1 MKKLL
6 MILNTD
12 YAQLSHRIDLAIAAK
27 KEGYEVHV
35 SCEVTDFRDKIENY
49 GIQLHDIKMI
59 RSGLNV
65 FKELIKI

>member
-12 YAQLSHRIDLAIAAK
+12 YALFSHRIDLVIAAK

-35 SCEVTDFRDKIENY
+35 ACGVTDFRDKIENY
-49 GIQLHDIKMI
+49 GIQLHDIKMT